1 MAFSAVVFDLD
12 GTLADTLRDL
22 ADSVNDGLTK
32 LSQPTWPVEAYRLM
46 VGEGRRTLCQRALSA
61 DRQDL
66 VDELETLMTAYYA
79 DHCFD
84 FTAPYRGIMP
94 MLQTLEQTKVRL
106 AVLSNKPDPFVQLT
120 IQKLF
125 PTTPFEVVLGEHDD
139 LPRKPDPAGAIEV
152 ARRMKLSP
160 GDVAYVGDTW
170 IDMQTANGAGM
181 FAIGVTWGFRDRDE
195 LQRSGAKVIV
205 DTTDELLRILL
216 DGKSK

>member
-22 ADSVNDGLTK
+22 ADSVNHGLTK
-32 LSQPTWPVEAYRLM
+32 LGQPTWPVADYRLM
-46 VGEGRRTLCQRALSA
+46 VGEGRRTLCQRALPT

-66 VDELETLMTAYYA
+66 VDQLEKLMTAYYA

-84 FTAPYRGIMP
+84 FTAPYPGMVA
-94 MLQTLEQTKVRL
+94 LLESLERAKVRL

-120 IQKLF
+120 IKKLF
-125 PTTPFEVVLGEHDD
+125 PTTTFEVILGERDD
-139 LPRKPDPAGAIEV
+139 MPRKPDPAGAVEV
-152 ARRMKLSP
+152 ARRMNLP
-160 GDVAYVGDTW
+160 VGDVAYVGDTW

-195 LQRSGAKVIV
+195 LHSSGAKAIV
-205 DTTDELLRILL
+205 DTMDELEQVLL
-216 DGKSK
+216 KK